1 MMLKNR
7 DIKRIESK
15 EREWDLAI
23 RAAKRRVIKV
33 WISFKEKAR
42 IEIKKMINFIMF
54 YKPTDKLDKKWHI
67 FEVIII
73 YFVLQCA
80 WIGIFG

>member
-1 MMLKNR
+1 MQKR
-7 DIKRIESK
+7 DLQRIESK

-23 RAAKRRVIKV
+23 RAAKRKFIKF
-33 WISFKEKAR
+33 WNSFKEKSR
-42 IEIKKMINFIMF
+42 IEIKRMLNFIMF

-67 FEVIII
+67 FEMIVI

-80 WIGIFG
+80 WKGIWG